1 MDRLNEG
8 AHAEGPQIELGP
20 IQLVSTGYHRLFR
33 LMERSGPAT
42 NVRAATGAAQPA
54 SGPDAAH
61 AENSSNSRALEPV
74 FVGGAGRSGT
84 TILARLI
91 GEHSRYYTI
100 PFEIRFHTG
109 PIGLTDLLADRVPM
123 KKFITRLRSY
133 WWRRPN
139 RKGGMVGLHRI
150 TSEEAFEAAVS
161 EFQKGWK
168 RDRLEASQTL
178 MRSLVHPFLEEVGTP
193 GWVEHTP
200 PNVKAAPALAS
211 MYRDMKLI
219 HIVRDGRDVASSA
232 VRFTWGP
239 DSMSDGIIWWANTL
253 READQGAKELRPGQ
267 STVFQLE
274 DFVVRRREESYE
286 RLLQFLGIEDEPG
299 MRSFF
304 ETQMNADKAHI
315 GRWRLG
321 LPEAEQKE
329 IMDLYVDVLEGLHR
343 DGIAG
348 APSLPVDAPQ

>member
-1 MDRLNEG
+1 
-8 AHAEGPQIELGP
+8 
-20 IQLVSTGYHRLFR
+20 
-33 LMERSGPAT
+33 MERSGPAT
-42 NVRAATGAAQPA
+42 NVDTATGTAAPA
-54 SGPDAAH
+54 SDQAAGY
-61 AENSSNSRALEPV
+61 AEHSSNSRSLEPV

-109 PIGLTDLLADRVPM
+109 PIGLSDLLADRVPM

-133 WWRRPN
+133 WWRRAN

-150 TSEEAFEAAVS
+150 TSEDAFEAAVS
-161 EFQKGWK
+161 QFQKGWQ
-168 RDRLEASQTL
+168 RDRLEASRTL
-178 MRSLVHPFLEEVGTP
+178 MRSLMDPFLEEVGKP

-200 PNVKAAPALAS
+200 PNVKAAPTLAS
-211 MYRDMKLI
+211 MYRNMKLI

-239 DSMSDGIIWWANTL
+239 DSVKDGIIWWADTL
-253 READQGAKELRPGQ
+253 READRGAKGLRPGQ
-267 STVFQLE
+267 ATVFQLE
-274 DFVVRRREESYE
+274 DFVVNRRAECYE
-286 RLLQFLGIEDEPG
+286 RLLQFLGVDDEPA

-304 ETQMNADKAHI
+304 ETRMIAKSAHI

-321 LPEAEQKE
+321 LSEAEQSE
-329 IMDLYVDVLEGLHR
+329 IMELYVDVLEGLHR

-348 APSLPVDAPQ
+348 APSMPLEPAARHHDG

>member
-1 MDRLNEG
+1 
-8 AHAEGPQIELGP
+8 
-20 IQLVSTGYHRLFR
+20 
-33 LMERSGPAT
+33 MERSGPAI
-42 NVRAATGAAQPA
+42 NARAATSAAPPA
-54 SGPDAAH
+54 TDPIADR
-61 AENSSNSRALEPV
+61 AEDLSRSPEPQPV

-109 PIGLTDLLADRVPM
+109 PIGLTDLLADRVSM
-123 KKFITRLRSY
+123 NKFLTRLRSY

-150 TSEEAFEAAVS
+150 SSEEDFEAGVARFEKEWES
-161 EFQKGWK
+161 
-168 RDRLEASQTL
+168 DRLEASRNL

-211 MYRDMKLI
+211 MYQDMKLV

-232 VRFTWGP
+232 VRFKWGP
-239 DSMSDGIIWWANTL
+239 DSVRDGIIWWADTL
-253 READQGAKELRPGQ
+253 RQADQGARELRPGQ
-267 STVFQLE
+267 SIVFQLE
-274 DFVVRRREESYE
+274 DFVVHRREMNYE
-286 RLLQFLGIEDEPG
+286 RLLQFLGIADEPG

-304 ETQMNADKAHI
+304 ETQMSAKKAHI
-315 GRWRLG
+315 GRWRRG
-321 LPEAEQKE
+321 LSEADQQEV
-329 IMDLYVDVLEGLHR
+329 MDLYVELLEGLHR

-348 APSLPVDAPQ
+348 APSLPVDEPK